1 MVEGEEEGD
10 DVDDDLGIYL
20 RRRVMTRM
28 MIWEHG

>member
-20 RRRVMTRM
+20 RRRVMIRG
-28 MIWEHG
+28 HV

>member
-20 RRRVMTRM
+20 RRRVMIRGN
-28 MIWEHG
+28 I